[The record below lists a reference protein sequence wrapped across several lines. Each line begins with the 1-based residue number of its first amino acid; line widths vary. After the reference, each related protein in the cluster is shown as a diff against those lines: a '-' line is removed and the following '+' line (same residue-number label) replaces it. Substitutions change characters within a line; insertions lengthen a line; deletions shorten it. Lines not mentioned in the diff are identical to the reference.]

1 MRREDD
7 PVSDAIGSSPRPEC
21 LSRRSLIARTVK
33 STKNACPPQFV
44 AKPRGA
50 RSGQTKSDGLR
61 VDEARRAMRRFFVGL
76 ATGLTGCLTE
86 RPTAQTVTALG
97 MDRVNK

>member
-1 MRREDD
+1 MPGPSNQQKTR
-7 PVSDAIGSSPRPEC
+7 A
-21 LSRRSLIARTVK
+21 RRSSLQSRAGRE
-33 STKNACPPQFV
+33 A
-44 AKPRGA
+44 
-50 RSGQTKSDGLR
+50 GQTKSDGLR

-76 ATGLTGCLTE
+76 ETGLTGCLTE

>member
-1 MRREDD
+1 M
-7 PVSDAIGSSPRPEC
+7 
-21 LSRRSLIARTVK
+21 
-33 STKNACPPQFV
+33 
-44 AKPRGA
+44 PRGA

-76 ATGLTGCLTE
+76 ETGLTGCLTE

>member
-61 VDEARRAMRRFFVGL
+61 VDEARRAMRR
-76 ATGLTGCLTE
+76 TGLTGCLTE